1 MGPLFQRRCKVL
13 FSHRL
18 DLTLIKLVNDET
30 TLSGNQLIYAFFV
43 SVNYFKAYIL
53 AIISII
59 SESFDIFS
67 LRLFDL

>member
-1 MGPLFQRRCKVL
+1 MPGLAIDGPIVSAQMQSS

-53 AIISII
+53 AII
-59 SESFDIFS
+59 
-67 LRLFDL
+67 